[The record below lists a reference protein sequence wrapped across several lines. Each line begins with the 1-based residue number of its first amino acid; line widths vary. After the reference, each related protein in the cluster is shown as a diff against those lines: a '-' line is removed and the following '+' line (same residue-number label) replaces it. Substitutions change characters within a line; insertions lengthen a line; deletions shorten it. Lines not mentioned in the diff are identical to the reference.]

1 MSQFPLSFT
10 DLSGVSLPA
19 EGSQA
24 FADLLS
30 HMLQAALHTV
40 KMLLGRRIKAYGLVY
55 PTPIAVKED
64 TTVVSTSAVSASCC
78 HNVSLSLY

>member
-55 PTPIAVKED
+55 PTVVKED
-64 TTVVSTSAVSASCC
+64 TRVVSTLSVLYC
-78 HNVSLSLY
+78 HIHSKSLSLSQ